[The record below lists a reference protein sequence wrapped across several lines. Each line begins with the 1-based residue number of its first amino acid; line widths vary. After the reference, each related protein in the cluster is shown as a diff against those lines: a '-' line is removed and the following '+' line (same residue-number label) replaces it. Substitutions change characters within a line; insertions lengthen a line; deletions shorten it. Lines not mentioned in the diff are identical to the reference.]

1 MEYKIEFND
10 FFEYLEL
17 KNIIASKRKL
27 AVDKKAKLYSYFD
40 QFYKLIFAFI
50 LFYISFNIC
59 YGTILNSVFLF
70 FTVLSLFLIIVFLIL
85 FLSFIIEY
93 NRNREGRVGKIT
105 FNKDGIVDY
114 ADLGYIC
121 GFGWDKIDFIVV
133 GKKSMVIFS
142 EYPFC
147 LYFNSKNSKEIIDNI
162 KKYDEGVQVIYRKK

>member
-70 FTVLSLFLIIVFLIL
+70 FTVSLLYYLYFLSLY
-85 FLSFIIEY
+85 S
-93 NRNREGRVGKIT
+93 
-105 FNKDGIVDY
+105 
-114 ADLGYIC
+114 
-121 GFGWDKIDFIVV
+121 
-133 GKKSMVIFS
+133 
-142 EYPFC
+142 
-147 LYFNSKNSKEIIDNI
+147 
-162 KKYDEGVQVIYRKK
+162 